1 VILVTIGM
9 NDAPYDR
16 MFSIIDEL
24 APSLNEEV
32 IVQTGNID
40 FEAANCKTVKFLVD
54 TEMNE
59 LFDSADLIIAHAGIG
74 TILNGLQR
82 NIPLVLV
89 PRNVVMDADQDQQD
103 IIAKKVESMGR
114 GVRVTSLDE
123 LPQKIQEAKDLKFP
137 PYSKDTGLCDGLSR
151 ILEDMENSLKK

>member
-1 VILVTIGM
+1 M
-9 NDAPYDR
+9 NDAPYDK
-16 MFSIIDEL
+16 MFQIIDEL

-32 IVQTGNID
+32 IIQTGNIE
-40 FEAANCKTVKFLVD
+40 FSAKNCKTVKFLVD
-54 TEMNE
+54 SEMKA

-89 PRNVVMDADQDQQD
+89 PRSVVMDADQDQQD
-103 IIAKKVESMGR
+103 IVARKIESMGR

-123 LPQKIQEAKDLKFP
+123 LPQKITDAKLLIFSPYKKNTSLCEAI
-137 PYSKDTGLCDGLSR
+137 SK
-151 ILEDMENSLKK
+151 ILNNIELSLKK

>member
-1 VILVTIGM
+1 MILVTIGM

-16 MFSIIDEL
+16 MFRIIDDL
-24 APSLNEEV
+24 APSLGEEV
-32 IVQTGNID
+32 VVQTGNIEFD
-40 FEAANCKTVKFLVD
+40 ARNCRTVKFLVD
-54 TEMNE
+54 TEMKE
-59 LFDSADLIIAHAGIG
+59 LFDSANLIIAHAGIG

-103 IIAKKVESMGR
+103 IIARKVESMGR

-123 LPQKIQEAKDLKFP
+123 LPQKIQEAKSLKFP

-151 ILEDMENSLKK
+151 ILEDIDNALRR